1 MIELKNL
8 SKSFESKD
16 GLIEA
21 VKDTNIKIEEG
32 EIFGFIGYSGAGK
45 STLVRCINLLE
56 KPTTGQ
62 VFVDDVN
69 LTDLSKKDLRKERK
83 NIGMIFQHF
92 NLLRSLTVFDN
103 VAFNLKGIGLSKEE
117 ITNKVRNLLS
127 LVGISDKENAY
138 PSQLSGGQKQRV
150 AIARA
155 LANDPKILL
164 CDEAT
169 SALDPQTT
177 GQILELLKE
186 LNEKLKLTIVVITHE
201 LDVIKKICDRVAV
214 MENGSIVEINDV
226 YSLFSNPKTK
236 IAREFVNSTSNKGKI
251 INLLKNKPD
260 LFGLEEKDQVLDLDF
275 IDSNAS
281 ESVIS
286 KVSRDF
292 DLDCSIIFGDVD
304 IIKDKSL
311 GQLIIS
317 VKGENE
323 DIRKAKEYLD
333 QVNVKWELIEIW
345 KQ

>member
-21 VKDTNIKIEEG
+21 VKDANITIKEG

-62 VFVDDVN
+62 VLVDNVN
-69 LTDLSKKDLRKERK
+69 LTELNNKDLRKERK

-103 VAFNLKGIGLSKEE
+103 VAFNLKGSGLSKEE
-117 ITNKVRNLLS
+117 IVNKVRNLLS

-177 GQILELLKE
+177 GQILELLRE

-236 IAREFVNSTSNKGKI
+236 IAKEFVNSTSNKGKI
-251 INLLKNKPD
+251 INLLKNKPG
-260 LFGLEEKDQVLDLDF
+260 LFGLGENDQVLDLDF

-317 VKGENE
+317 VKGDKE
-323 DIRKAKEYLD
+323 DIRNAKDYLD